1 MIWKLLEEP
10 LHKDGEVNHEK
21 EHMRSS
27 EGNKGMV
34 KKDPK
39 MRTHTG
45 FKNIYSMLT
54 DNISEEQK
62 IFSLSHHAYT
72 IGDTVLRKRV

>member
-1 MIWKLLEEP
+1 
-10 LHKDGEVNHEK
+10 
-21 EHMRSS
+21 
-27 EGNKGMV
+27 MV

-54 DNISEEQK
+54 DNVSEEQK
-62 IFSLSHHAYT
+62 IFSLSHHTYS